1 MNEIPREVVAGVAAI
16 VSAFLTFLGVKVKNR
31 RDDAQVAR
39 DLRDELRAENA
50 KLKERVETLE
60 NLVQQLLADQIK
72 WQQERL
78 ILKRALDKRDAR
90 IAEMETRLASLEDI
104 SEPME
109 M

>member
-16 VSAFLTFLGVKVKNR
+16 VSALLTFLGVKVKNR

-39 DLRDELRAENA
+39 DLRDELRDENA

-109 M
+109 I